1 MDNLAKIIHE
11 LKAINS
17 DLEAFN
23 NKQSAIGDTL
33 KMSKIYNFD
42 DPYPEMVQEYLAT
55 RTHDQLYNLLLE
67 IMTERQIDDLIDRIE
82 EEEND

>member
-1 MDNLAKIIHE
+1 MEKLREILDGMLEDFKE
-11 LKAINS
+11 LNDKPMAI
-17 DLEAFN
+17 D
-23 NKQSAIGDTL
+23 
-33 KMSKIYNFD
+33 SKIYYFD